1 MNESGPTS
9 QANKLE
15 FLRFAIDSAERRRD
29 SVENKASILIASN
42 AILLTAMASLLPSLL
57 AVGNV
62 GNPRNA
68 FGWFPIAFGALTF
81 IAVFVSTMSAIKILV
96 SISTDKDRKRI
107 MDIDGTELNL
117 LYFSKIAERTKIEYR
132 AAIEAMTDQML
143 LEQLVDEAHNVARLT
158 QERYR
163 FLYFSHRAF
172 FVSVIL
178 FLSVMMSKILSL

>member
-15 FLRFAIDSAERRRD
+15 FLRYAIDSTERRRD

-42 AILLTAMASLLPSLL
+42 AILLTALASLLPSLI
-57 AVGNV
+57 AVGNTE
-62 GNPRNA
+62 NSRNA
-68 FGWFPIAFGALTF
+68 YGWLPIALGTLTF
-81 IAVFVSTMSAIKILV
+81 IAVVVSTMSAIRILV
-96 SISTDKDRKRI
+96 SISTDRDRKRI

-117 LYFSKIAERTKIEYR
+117 LYFSKIAERTKTEYR
-132 AAIEAMTDQML
+132 AAIEAMKDQMI

-158 QERYR
+158 RERYR

-178 FLSVMMSKILSL
+178 FLSVMMSKMLSL